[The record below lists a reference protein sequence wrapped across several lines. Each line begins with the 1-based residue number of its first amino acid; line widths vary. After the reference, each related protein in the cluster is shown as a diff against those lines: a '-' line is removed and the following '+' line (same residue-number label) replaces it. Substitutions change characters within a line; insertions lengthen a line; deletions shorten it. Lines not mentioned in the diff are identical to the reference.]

1 MSKGLSLCAAV
12 LPERHGPAGVGAGVV
27 LEVAAGDRDARLGK
41 NVRAAR
47 SIGVVEIRHDA
58 IAGNALSARLLARS
72 RDGENTVLGTV
83 DQTFACCLA
92 DEFGPVPAQE
102 RTRLRRIGGHG
113 AARHER
119 GDRNGDHRLRALG
132 LHGGRQFVDDHQG
145 ATRLAEH
152 NFETLV
158 HVFSHYDETPLP
170 KEAAGTKENKGA

>member
-1 MSKGLSLCAAV
+1 MSKCRTIFGTI
-12 LPERHGPAGVGAGVV
+12 LPERHGAASVCTRVICEGAF
-27 LEVAAGDRDARLGK
+27 GDFDARLGED
-41 NVRAAR
+41 VRATC
-47 SIGVVEIRHDA
+47 GVGVINVGQNA
-58 IAGNALSARLLARS
+58 IAGNAFSARLLARS
-72 RDGENTVLGTV
+72 RDGENTVFGTV